1 MWFLTARKLKWD
13 EGLLVGFVLVRLR
26 PQQVAR
32 CGRQVRAGEWCDIKT
47 VCHHPPTQHR
57 DQPTHSQH
65 YTAYRQHHGHG
76 KIGTA
81 SAALMR
87 ACLNISLIWAMARA
101 QRLEAKFNCA
111 TDFVSL
117 THAICCQLDL
127 DKFSICQIYVVDC
140 RWMCSTPR
148 IVKINHPDG
157 QSPAKVPVTCHQV
170 I

>member
-1 MWFLTARKLKWD
+1 MLAPRLDAVPGKHADPGLAAVRLAHAGQRPDLSPRRSPAAMFSMWFLTARKLKWD

-32 CGRQVRAGEWCDIKT
+32 CGRQVRAGEWCDNKT

-87 ACLNISLIWAMARA
+87 ACLNISLI
-101 QRLEAKFNCA
+101 
-111 TDFVSL
+111 
-117 THAICCQLDL
+117 
-127 DKFSICQIYVVDC
+127 
-140 RWMCSTPR
+140 
-148 IVKINHPDG
+148 
-157 QSPAKVPVTCHQV
+157 
-170 I
+170 